1 MLNRIIDNLLFKIF
15 FSRFKMNTKI
25 KLQKKKTFAIE
36 HKYFVLN
43 RNISF
48 QIQMYFLKYQTIFIE
63 YKYFVLNKNFFH

>member
-43 RNISF
+43 RNIFSNTDVF
-48 QIQMYFLKYQTIFIE
+48 S
-63 YKYFVLNKNFFH
+63 